1 MSHATESHTTE
12 SILTVTGE
20 NWWLVALRGALAIVF
35 GILAFIWPGL
45 TLFVL
50 VVLFGAYAIVDGVF
64 AFVSAY
70 RASQNRDTAWPFLLE
85 GSLGVIAG
93 IVAFLWPNITAVA
106 LLYVIAAWALIT
118 GAVELYAAV
127 KLRRELESEWWLAL
141 SGVASVIFGLLLIFF
156 PGPGALAVVWLIA
169 AYAIV
174 FGVLLLALAIR
185 LRRWQSSDRTAS
197 ESTTPT

>member
-1 MSHATESHTTE
+1 M
-12 SILTVTGE
+12 
-20 NWWLVALRGALAIVF
+20 IVF
-35 GILAFIWPGL
+35 GILAFVWPGI

-50 VVLFGAYAIVDGVF
+50 VILFGAYAIVDGVF

-70 RASQNRDTAWPFLLE
+70 RASKNRDTAWPFLLE
-85 GSLGVIAG
+85 GILGVIAG
-93 IVAFLWPNITAVA
+93 IVAFLWPNITAIA
-106 LLYVIAAWALIT
+106 LLYVIAAWALVT
-118 GAVELYAAV
+118 GAFELYAAV

-141 SGVASVIFGLLLIFF
+141 SGVASVIFGLLLVFL

-185 LRRWQSSDRTAS
+185 LRRWQSGDRTAR

>member
-1 MSHATESHTTE
+1 MSHATEN
-12 SILTVTGE
+12 ILTVTGE

-70 RASQNRDTAWPFLLE
+70 RASKNRDTAWPFLLE
-85 GSLGVIAG
+85 GILGVIAG

-169 AYAIV
+169 AYAII

-185 LRRWQSSDRTAS
+185 LRRWQSSDRTPS